1 MNKKNKE
8 RILVTGCAGFIG
20 MHLCKS
26 LLDDGYN
33 ILGIDNL
40 NDYYDSK
47 LKRNRLKILKNYDL
61 FSFLKLDITD
71 LNELSYVYRDF
82 NPSKV
87 VNLAAQAG
95 VRYSIEN
102 PHTYVSSNIKGFMNV
117 LECSRKNN
125 VKGLI
130 YASSS
135 SVYGGNTKVPFSEE
149 DIVNKPISIYAVSK
163 ITNELMAHTFH
174 QLYGL
179 KSTGLRFFT
188 VYGPWGRPDMAMYI
202 FVKKILNDEP
212 IDVFNFGDME
222 RDFTYIDD
230 IVKGIRAAIDK
241 NYDYE
246 IFNLGNSKVE
256 NLSNVISN
264 IKKELNCE
272 VKINYKPI
280 QPGDVEKTFSNIS
293 KAKKM
298 LGFNPTISINE
309 GIKKFINW
317 FNDYHD
323 SF

>member
-20 MHLCKS
+20 MHLCES

-40 NDYYDSK
+40 NEYYDPK
-47 LKRNRLKILKNYDL
+47 LKRNRLKILKNFNS

-71 LNELSYVYRDF
+71 LNELSYVFRDF

-102 PHTYVSSNIKGFMNV
+102 PHTYVSSNINGFMNV

-125 VKGLI
+125 IKGLI

-135 SVYGGNTKVPFSEE
+135 SVYGGNTKVPFSEK
-149 DIVNKPISIYAVSK
+149 DIINKPISIYAVSK
-163 ITNELMAHTFH
+163 VANELMAHTFH
-174 QLYGL
+174 RLYGL

-212 IDVFNFGDME
+212 IDVFNFGNME

-230 IVKGIRAAIDK
+230 IVRGIRVAIDK

-256 NLSNVISN
+256 NISNVISN
-264 IKKELNCE
+264 IKKELNCK

-280 QPGDVEKTFSNIS
+280 QPGDVEKTFSDIS

-323 SF
+323 SL

>member
-26 LLDDGYN
+26 LLEDGCSV
-33 ILGIDNL
+33 LGIDNL
-40 NDYYDSK
+40 NEYYDPR

-71 LNELSYVYRDF
+71 LNKLSHAFKDF
-82 NPSKV
+82 KQSKV

-102 PHTYVSSNIKGFMNV
+102 PYTYVNSNISGFMNV
-117 LECSRKNN
+117 LECSRRNN
-125 VKGLI
+125 IKGLV

-135 SVYGGNTKVPFSEE
+135 SVYGGNTKVPFSEN
-149 DIVNKPISIYAVSK
+149 DMVNKPISIYAVSK
-163 ITNELMAHTFH
+163 VTNELMAHTFH

-202 FVKKILNDEP
+202 FTKKIINDEP
-212 IDVFNFGDME
+212 IDVFNFGNME

-230 IVKGIRAAIDK
+230 IVSGIRAAIHK

-246 IFNLGNSKVE
+246 IFNLGNSKIQ

-264 IKKELNCE
+264 IEKELNRK

-280 QPGDVEKTFSNIS
+280 QPGDVKKTYSDIS
-293 KAKKM
+293 KAKKL
-298 LGFNPTISINE
+298 LGFNPSTSINE
-309 GIKKFINW
+309 GIKKFITWYNK
-317 FNDYHD
+317 YHD
-323 SF
+323 TL